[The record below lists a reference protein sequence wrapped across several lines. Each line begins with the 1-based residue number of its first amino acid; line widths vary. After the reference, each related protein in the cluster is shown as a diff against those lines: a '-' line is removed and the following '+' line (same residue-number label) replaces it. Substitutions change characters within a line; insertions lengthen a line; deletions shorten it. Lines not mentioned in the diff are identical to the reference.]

1 MNKKQD
7 IRLGKILSILG
18 FIAFISLLIVIF
30 NSNCLAAPTP
40 NISLPDINIGTN
52 KPKTPTEM
60 ALPIQLLFFLTT
72 LSMAPYLLFM
82 TTAFIRVSIVLSFIR
97 TAMGTQQVPHTQV
110 LIGLALFITFYV
122 MMPVGKEIND
132 KAIKPYTQR
141 QISWNQF
148 LDRTS
153 APLKKFMLKQTRD
166 KELKLFIRLGKLD
179 TKKIKKRE
187 QVPVW
192 VLIPAYV
199 LSEIKTAFEI
209 GFLIYLPF
217 LVVDMVVSCI
227 LMAMGMFMLSPM
239 TISTPFKIIM
249 FVLVDGWQLIV
260 ESLIKSFK

>member
-7 IRLGKILSILG
+7 LRLDKILSIIG
-18 FIAFISLLIVIF
+18 FIAMISAFIVIF
-30 NSNCLAAPTP
+30 KSDCLAAPTP

-132 KAIKPYTQR
+132 KAIKPYTHR

-153 APLKKFMLKQTRD
+153 APLKKFMLRQTRD
-166 KELKLFIRLGKLD
+166 KELKLFIRLGKIN
-179 TKKIKKRE
+179 TKNLKRE
-187 QVPVW
+187 NVPIW

-260 ESLIKSFK
+260 EALIKSFK